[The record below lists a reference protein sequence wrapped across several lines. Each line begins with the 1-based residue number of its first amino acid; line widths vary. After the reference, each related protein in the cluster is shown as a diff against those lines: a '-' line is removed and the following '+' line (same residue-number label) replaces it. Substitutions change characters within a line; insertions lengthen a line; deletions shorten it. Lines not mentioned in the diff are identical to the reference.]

1 MTTQSIFKPKGYK
14 SIPDMKKP
22 SEWLVVR
29 SDGYSITQSKG
40 GDNNDN

>member
-1 MTTQSIFKPKGYK
+1 MTTQGIFKPKGK
-14 SIPDMKKP
+14 SIPDVKKP

>member
-1 MTTQSIFKPKGYK
+1 MTTQGIFKLKGYK
-14 SIPDMKKP
+14 SIPDVKKP
-22 SEWLVVR
+22 SERLVVR